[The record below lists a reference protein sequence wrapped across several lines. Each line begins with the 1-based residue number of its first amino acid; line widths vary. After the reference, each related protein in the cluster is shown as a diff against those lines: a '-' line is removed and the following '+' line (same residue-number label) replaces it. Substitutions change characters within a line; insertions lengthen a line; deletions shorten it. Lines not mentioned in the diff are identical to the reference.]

1 MRGVIAVLLGLMVGG
16 VAANPND
23 AFQAGKTLG
32 TGAGQRA
39 ASQISAGNAADK
51 VPSYGASTPE
61 ANYFQGGKGDL
72 TGHGITK
79 MQSCATGT
87 PDSDPIKRQECEA
100 VNFLARNP
108 NVRPQFDLSNN
119 PMFDRAKNIRNNA
132 ENIFASL
139 GVGGTGSST
148 QCVPRTITT
157 PAQYSTETCSSI
169 REVGEQQCT
178 MGRVINIDADANFQC
193 DKNISAY
200 ETLRCRKTYD
210 VSCTGGGTGCSPSGI
225 DTSSATISGFGR
237 ILLHSAGGNYW
248 FLSAGTIMPDGSW
261 VNNSHFSGTFNN
273 VFQSDIYFNIT
284 NKSNIATFFL
294 DQILYDDNIAVWL
307 NGSLV
312 FHSAGGSD
320 FFICTVTEMGE
331 FGPVSYQGVSN
342 GYDCSTR
349 YFEGGS
355 NIYSYGGAEL
365 KHLLRDGSNHIRIKL
380 VVGRNGDG
388 IVRFKTLAYCPLNC
402 TANLIN
408 NCAALEARAR

>member
-1 MRGVIAVLLGLMVGG
+1 MRVIVAVLSGLMVGI
-16 VAANPND
+16 AAASTD
-23 AFQAGKTLG
+23 QAFQAGKTLG
-32 TGAGQRA
+32 AGSRQQA
-39 ASQISAGNAADK
+39 ASQISAGSATGK
-51 VPSYGASTPE
+51 VPSYGASAPE
-61 ANYFQGGKGDL
+61 TNYFQGGRGEL
-72 TGHGITK
+72 SGHGITK
-79 MQSCATGT
+79 MQTCATAT

-108 NVRPQFDLSNN
+108 NTRPQFDLSNN
-119 PMFDRAKNIRNNA
+119 PMFARAKNIRNNA

-139 GVGGTGSST
+139 GMGGTGSTT

-157 PAQYSTETCSSI
+157 PAQYSTDTCSSI

-178 MGRVINIDADANFQC
+178 MGRVINIDTDANFQC
-193 DKNISAY
+193 DKNINAY
-200 ETLRCRKTYD
+200 ETLKCRKTYD
-210 VSCTGGGTGCSPSGI
+210 VSCTGGGVGCSPSGI
-225 DTSSATISGFGR
+225 ETSSATISGFGR

-284 NKSNIATFFL
+284 NKASIATFFL

-320 FFICTVTEMGE
+320 FFMCTITEMGE
-331 FGPVSYQGVSN
+331 WGPVSYQGVSN
-342 GYDCSTR
+342 GYNCSTG

-355 NIYSYGGAEL
+355 NISSYGGAEL

-402 TANLIN
+402 SAILRNG
-408 NCAALEARAR
+408 CAGLEARAR